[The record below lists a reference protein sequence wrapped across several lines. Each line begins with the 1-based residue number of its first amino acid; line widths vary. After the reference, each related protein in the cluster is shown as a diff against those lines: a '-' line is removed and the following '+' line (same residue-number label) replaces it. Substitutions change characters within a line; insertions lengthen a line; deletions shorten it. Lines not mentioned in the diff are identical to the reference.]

1 MINNNKLQ
9 RIPAIVTLL
18 LFGHFSLLFAQE
30 NFTLQIEAANI
41 YALPP
46 LHSYAHAQ
54 YDGKWLILGGQTSED
69 EEFAHANLEIIV
81 VDPAENKVWMMPSE
95 ELYQKI
101 PSVEQLTSCYAQ
113 YYQENGKFYLLGGYG
128 YSREVKGYIT
138 FPYMTVID
146 LKGAIESI
154 ISYDFAKSGRYF
166 HQIQDDYF
174 GVMEGMLT
182 KVKGDF
188 YLVGGIEFYGFFDEE
203 SPSFNKVPR
212 RDILKFQLS
221 QNREGIYEVKHL
233 DNFNYSEDFDELIPT
248 YVPQVFPNEKEGFT
262 IFSNE
267 ALEGQN
273 FASWL
278 DYFDVGHS
286 ISWQRNAKIPHY
298 HSTVIPIFDKKSKL
312 MHTIFLGGC
321 DDFLCDTEDVY
332 GTLPEIDSL
341 TQFTQKNFPP
351 NELVKKKIEPFTNFG
366 RDAKFL
372 LNEQIPKYKNGVIK
386 LNKLPNGKTQIGYI
400 FGGASTVNPMI
411 FQNGD
416 ILALANNQV
425 FKVYLTKEVTTKKP
439 MKKIK
444 TDIDSP

>member
-1 MINNNKLQ
+1 MKNNNLLRCLLVAILFCGISEISWLQ
-9 RIPAIVTLL
+9 
-18 LFGHFSLLFAQE
+18 AQD

-69 EEFAHANLEIIV
+69 EDFAHANLDILV
-81 VDPAENKVWMMPSE
+81 VDPAENKVWRMPSE

-101 PSVEQLTSCYAQ
+101 PSVEQLTSCYVQ
-113 YYQENGKFYLLGGYG
+113 YYQEEGKFYLLGGYG
-128 YSREVKGYIT
+128 YSPEFEGYLT

-154 ISYDFAKSGRYF
+154 INNDFADAGRYF
-166 HQIQDDYF
+166 HQVQDDYF

-182 KVKGDF
+182 KVKNDF

-203 SPSFNKVPR
+203 DPSFDKVPR
-212 RDILKFQLS
+212 RDILKFQLNK
-221 QNREGIYEVKHL
+221 NREGIYEVKHTG
-233 DNFNYSEDFDELIPT
+233 NFDYSEEFDEMIPT
-248 YVPQVFPNEKEGFT
+248 YVPQIFPDGKEGLS

-267 ALEGQN
+267 ALDGQN
-273 FASWL
+273 YASWL
-278 DYFDVGHS
+278 DYFDVGHT
-286 ISWQRNAKIPHY
+286 ISWQRKAKIPHY
-298 HSTVIPIFDKKSKL
+298 HSTIIPIFDKKSRL

-321 DDFLCDTEDVY
+321 DDFLCDSEDVY
-332 GTLPEIDSL
+332 GALPEIDSL
-341 TQFTQKNFPP
+341 MQFTQKEYVP

-372 LNEQIPKYKNGVIK
+372 LDEQIPKYKNGVIK
-386 LNKLPNGKTQIGYI
+386 LNKLPMGKTQIGYI
-400 FGGASTVNPMI
+400 YGGASSVNPMI

-416 ILALANNQV
+416 ILALATNQV
-425 FKVYLTKEVTTKKP
+425 FKVFLTKKRMPKSAKVKP
-439 MKKIK
+439 
-444 TDIDSP
+444 TPDID

>member
-1 MINNNKLQ
+1 MKNNNKLNYSF
-9 RIPAIVTLL
+9 IAAFLL
-18 LFGHFSLLFAQE
+18 LIGHFSLLQGQDA
-30 NFTLQIEAANI
+30 FTLQIEQANI

-69 EEFAHANLEIIV
+69 EDFTHANLELIV
-81 VDPAENKVWMMPSE
+81 VDPEENKVWMMPSE
-95 ELYQKI
+95 ELYLTI

-113 YYQENGKFYLLGGYG
+113 YYQEDGKFYLLGGYG
-128 YSREVKGYIT
+128 YSTEVEGYIT

-154 ISYDFAKSGRYF
+154 IAHDFVKAGRYF

-182 KVKGDF
+182 KVKNDF

-203 SPSFNKVPR
+203 NPHFDKIPK
-212 RDILKFQLS
+212 RDILKFQL
-221 QNREGIYEVKHL
+221 NKNKEGILGVKHISSF
-233 DNFNYSEDFDELIPT
+233 DYSEDFDELMPT
-248 YVPQVFPNEKEGFT
+248 YVPQVFPNEKEGLT

-267 ALEGQN
+267 ALEGQD

-278 DYFDVGHS
+278 DYFDVGHAV
-286 ISWQRNAKIPHY
+286 SWQR
-298 HSTVIPIFDKKSKL
+298 
-312 MHTIFLGGC
+312 
-321 DDFLCDTEDVY
+321 
-332 GTLPEIDSL
+332 
-341 TQFTQKNFPP
+341 TQKEYAP
-351 NELVKKKIEPFTNFG
+351 NDLVKKKIKPFANFG

-386 LNKLPNGKTQIGYI
+386 LNKLPTGKTQIGYI
-400 FGGASTVNPMI
+400 FGGASSVNPMI

-416 ILALANNQV
+416 ILALATNQV
-425 FKVYLTKEVTTKKP
+425 FKVYLTKARRVKKVSEKVKGDP
-439 MKKIK
+439 
-444 TDIDSP
+444 DID